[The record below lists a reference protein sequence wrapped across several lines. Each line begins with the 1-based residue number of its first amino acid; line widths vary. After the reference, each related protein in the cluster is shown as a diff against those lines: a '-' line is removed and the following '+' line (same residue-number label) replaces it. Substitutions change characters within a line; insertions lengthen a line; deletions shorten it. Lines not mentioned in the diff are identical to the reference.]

1 MTLYKT
7 SQESITPAER
17 REQNMY
23 ATMVERP
30 SDKKFLVQMLDESSQ
45 IRDNRKLAKRIKT
58 LIDEFGVPEFLS
70 KRDAWLFRMYQ
81 SFGYHFYPIAIPI
94 IKKRLRTDTSRV
106 ILDAA
111 RPALTKHLAERN
123 HEDIGQNVNL
133 LGEVVLG
140 DKEADKRYYDTIEAL
155 KQPDINYI
163 SVKISGIYAQT
174 HALNYEESFP
184 ELVRRMSKA
193 LSDCHRLSL
202 CRREG

>member
-70 KRDAWLFRMYQ
+70 KRDAWLFRLY
-81 SFGYHFYPIAIPI
+81 
-94 IKKRLRTDTSRV
+94 
-106 ILDAA
+106 
-111 RPALTKHLAERN
+111 
-123 HEDIGQNVNL
+123 
-133 LGEVVLG
+133 
-140 DKEADKRYYDTIEAL
+140 
-155 KQPDINYI
+155 
-163 SVKISGIYAQT
+163 
-174 HALNYEESFP
+174 
-184 ELVRRMSKA
+184 
-193 LSDCHRLSL
+193 
-202 CRREG
+202 

>member
-111 RPALTKHLAERN
+111 RPALTKHIAERT
-123 HEDIGQNVNL
+123 HEDTGQNVNL
-133 LGEVVLG
+133 LGEDGLG

-163 SVKISGIYAQT
+163 SVKISGIYA
-174 HALNYEESFP
+174 
-184 ELVRRMSKA
+184 
-193 LSDCHRLSL
+193 
-202 CRREG
+202 

>member
-133 LGEVVLG
+133 LGEAVLG

-163 SVKISGIYAQT
+163 SVKISGIYA
-174 HALNYEESFP
+174 
-184 ELVRRMSKA
+184 
-193 LSDCHRLSL
+193 
-202 CRREG
+202 